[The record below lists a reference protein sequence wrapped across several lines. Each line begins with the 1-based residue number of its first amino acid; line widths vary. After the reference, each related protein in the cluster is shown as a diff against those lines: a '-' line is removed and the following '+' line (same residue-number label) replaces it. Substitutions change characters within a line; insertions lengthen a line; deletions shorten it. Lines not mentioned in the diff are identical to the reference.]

1 MAANN
6 QPVEMLVK
14 TGMVTS
20 ISMEQALARQKA
32 SGQRLGE
39 VLFGM
44 GLITEEQWIT
54 SLSKEFGYKTISNI
68 TAYTFKPEVLLLV
81 PGEFAAQRTVF
92 PLKQKDGMLAIAVSD
107 PFDSDTLEYLA
118 QKTGLKTIPFLA
130 SRADIAAA
138 VKASYGIEASAPV
151 KKQKILVVDDSLSIA
166 AIIQGALQNEGYQVF
181 VGHDG
186 FEGLKLALE
195 ESPDLIITDT
205 VMPRMDGFGLLRAL
219 KGNPATAQIPMILVT
234 AKSGCED
241 EERALAS
248 GFMDFI
254 SKPVQP
260 VRLVSRVKRALELV
274 QSIHRA

>member
-14 TGMVTS
+14 TGMITS

-39 VLFGM
+39 VLIGM
-44 GLITEEQWIT
+44 GLITEEQWIS
-54 SLSKEFGYKTISNI
+54 SLSKEFGYKTITNI
-68 TAYTFKPEVLLLV
+68 TAYTFQPEVLGLV
-81 PGEFAAQRTVF
+81 PGVFAAQRIVF
-92 PLKQKDGMLAIAVSD
+92 PLKQKDGMLAIAVTD
-107 PFDSDTLEYLA
+107 PFDSDTLDSLA

-130 SRADIAAA
+130 SRADIVAA
-138 VKASYGIEASAPV
+138 VKASYGIDACAPG

-166 AIIQGALQNEGYQVF
+166 AIIQGALQNEGYQVV

-274 QSIHRA
+274 QSINRT